1 MGKPQVKWLSL
12 NPISLLFFFYLQLMQ
27 EKFNYYVNLRKAFLK
42 HFMRAYFLL
51 LSNTIEK
58 KF

>member
-12 NPISLLFFFYLQLMQ
+12 NPISLLFFFHLQLMQ
-27 EKFNYYVNLRKAFLK
+27 EKFNYYVNLRKTLLK

-51 LSNTIEK
+51 LSNTTEK
-58 KF
+58 KI